1 MAARET
7 RSLPFVTQKAK
18 RAISQ
23 KKAMSSSKSNQFTD
37 FYCNNFV
44 NALISHFLKGGALHD
59 IQKMAAR
66 ETSKDRNLKIN

>member
-1 MAARET
+1 
-7 RSLPFVTQKAK
+7 
-18 RAISQ
+18 
-23 KKAMSSSKSNQFTD
+23 MSSSKSNQFTD

-66 ETSKDRNLKIN
+66 ETSQDRNLKIN